1 MEVKKIQG
9 LECQKNEFLR
19 LIGELVDQVAYWK
32 EYAGDLQTQVE
43 DLGHDLDDCDAEC
56 ERRKKEAQEAIRERN
71 IKNMKLEDINRTM
84 RSIQSELSESLAGE
98 TYEVLAGLFDLDLP
112 FTES

>member
-9 LECQKNEFLR
+9 LECQKNEYLR

-43 DLGHDLDDCDAEC
+43 DLGHDLDDCDAA
-56 ERRKKEAQEAIRERN
+56 RKELTDHELKAKREVLMLTN
-71 IKNMKLEDINRTM
+71 KIDNINRTM
-84 RSIQSELSESLAGE
+84 RSIQSELSESLAGD
-98 TYEVLAGLFDLDLP
+98 TYEVLARLFDLDLP
-112 FTES
+112 FTEC